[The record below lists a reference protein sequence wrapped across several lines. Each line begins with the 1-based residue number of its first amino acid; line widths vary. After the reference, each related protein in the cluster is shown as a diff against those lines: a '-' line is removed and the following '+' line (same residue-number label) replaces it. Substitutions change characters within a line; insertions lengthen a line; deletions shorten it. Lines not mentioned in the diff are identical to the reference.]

1 MEFPFSRKRLLTPHG
16 SYFLWNVKR
25 KLVMLR
31 WSLLVQTFT
40 SSSSSSHTFF
50 KGEGGGAWSG
60 SRQTGCHKVS
70 QCWEGCSP
78 ERPTRTC
85 LTWSAGDGEIWW
97 GFYFSGGISRGAAE
111 LIRVVLEE
119 KPQRLQSKDRYM
131 VDFIWIIFN
140 SVASLKHFVQTENP
154 TLMHTAGFFLI
165 LYLHC
170 IYVCGAA

>member
-78 ERPTRTC
+78 ERRHAHVPHLERRGRRNMMRILFFWRHFSRSSRTDPGC
-85 LTWSAGDGEIWW
+85 FRGETAATPKQRQVYGW
-97 GFYFSGGISRGAAE
+97 FY
-111 LIRVVLEE
+111 L
-119 KPQRLQSKDRYM
+119 
-131 VDFIWIIFN
+131 N
-140 SVASLKHFVQTENP
+140 HF
-154 TLMHTAGFFLI
+154 
-165 LYLHC
+165 
-170 IYVCGAA
+170 